1 MQRAALARA
10 VSEPS
15 KVEAANPAAGE
26 LPTVLDDDGAARF
39 RTRQLDRILAH
50 SAVAA
55 VLATGFAWLIAVFM
69 EPVFGALLVHA
80 WFAAKVLSAA
90 PRFALALAYKNPR
103 ARATI
108 QKRGSILYWTLA
120 LDGIIWGLAGL
131 ASARAPAEAAS
142 ALVACLAVV
151 AAVATLG
158 LQVRLLATAIFVT
171 PLLVLSVVGLLL
183 RLDGLGA
190 FASAGLA
197 LLIVQLWVSGYATE
211 KRLRREFLSREQ
223 LSHSLQ
229 IQSDTAKRLEETS
242 DQLRRQ
248 SAVKSMFLGTMS
260 HELRTPL
267 HGILGVTSMMRR
279 DHGDADSA
287 YRLGIIQAQ
296 GEHLLGLISALLDV
310 SRIETGRL
318 ELHPAT
324 FDLAVEVRQLADL
337 YTERTSAT
345 AIAFVLD
352 GRIPQHCWVTGD
364 AARVRQVL
372 HNLLGNAV
380 KFTKRGW
387 IKFSVARGDAGET
400 VFTVADTGLGIPL
413 AEQSAVFEAFRQAG
427 EATQR
432 EAGTGLGLT
441 IARELAHAMGGDVT
455 LESVVGVGSKFEFR
469 ALLPAADAP
478 LVEESSATAADRPPR
493 TFAGYRV
500 LMAEDNDVNAFIAEA
515 LLRHNGVEVARATGG
530 LEAVKAAMD
539 KQRPHLVLMD
549 LHMPDLDGLAATV
562 EIRRQEKEARISQ
575 VPIVAMTANS
585 SREDMA
591 TCEAAGMNGFLSKP
605 FSDTELARVLADH
618 LGPGIPTLGDENDDL
633 GSGGYEAQPPLV
645 GRSGT
650 IH

>member
-1 MQRAALARA
+1 VPR
-10 VSEPS
+10 
-15 KVEAANPAAGE
+15 KVEAANAAAGE
-26 LPTVLDDDGAARF
+26 LPTVLDDDGAVRF
-39 RTRQLDRILAH
+39 RTKQLDRILAH

-55 VLATGFAWLIAVFM
+55 VLATAFAWLIAVFL

-90 PRFALALAYKNPR
+90 PRFALALAYRNLR

-108 QKRGSILYWTLA
+108 QRRASLLYWTLA

-131 ASARAPAEAAS
+131 ASARAPADAAS
-142 ALVACLAVV
+142 MLVACLAVV
-151 AAVATLG
+151 ATVATLG

-171 PLLVLSVVGLLL
+171 PLLALSVVGLLL
-183 RLDGLGA
+183 RFDGLGA

-197 LLIVQLWVSGYATE
+197 LLIVQLWVSGYSTE
-211 KRLRREFLSREQ
+211 KRLTREFLSREQ
-223 LSHSLQ
+223 LSKSLQ
-229 IQSDTAKRLEETS
+229 IQSETARRLEETS

-318 ELHPAT
+318 ELHPTT
-324 FDLAVEVRQLADL
+324 FDLAEEVRQLANL

-352 GRIPQHCWVTGD
+352 ARIPQHCWVSGD
-364 AARVRQVL
+364 PARVRQVL

-387 IKFSVARGDAGET
+387 IKFGISRGEAGET
-400 VFTVADTGLGIPL
+400 VFTVADTGLGIPA
-413 AEQSAVFEAFRQAG
+413 AEQSAVFQAFRQAG
-427 EATQR
+427 EAAQR

-441 IARELAHAMGGDVT
+441 IARELGRAMGGDVT

-469 ALLPAADAP
+469 ASLPAADAP
-478 LVEESSATAADRPPR
+478 FVEESNATAAERPHR
-493 TFAGYRV
+493 NFAGYRV

-515 LLRHNGVEVARATGG
+515 LLRNNGVEVVRVTSG

-549 LHMPDLDGLAATV
+549 LQMPKLDGLGATV
-562 EIRRQEKEARISQ
+562 EIRQQEKAARVSQ

-591 TCEAAGMNGFLSKP
+591 TCAAAGMNGFLSKP
-605 FSDTELARVLADH
+605 FSDADLARILADH
-618 LGPGIPTLGDENDDL
+618 LGPGIPSLGDENDDL
-633 GSGGYEAQPPLV
+633 SSGSYETQPPLV

-650 IH
+650 VH

>member
-1 MQRAALARA
+1 
-10 VSEPS
+10 
-15 KVEAANPAAGE
+15 
-26 LPTVLDDDGAARF
+26 
-39 RTRQLDRILAH
+39 
-50 SAVAA
+50 
-55 VLATGFAWLIAVFM
+55 
-69 EPVFGALLVHA
+69 
-80 WFAAKVLSAA
+80 
-90 PRFALALAYKNPR
+90 
-103 ARATI
+103 
-108 QKRGSILYWTLA
+108 
-120 LDGIIWGLAGL
+120 
-131 ASARAPAEAAS
+131 
-142 ALVACLAVV
+142 
-151 AAVATLG
+151 VATLG

-352 GRIPQHCWVTGD
+352 ARIPQHCWVTGD

-455 LESVVGVGSKFEFR
+455 LESVVGVGSRFEFR

-478 LVEESSATAADRPPR
+478 LVEESNATAADRPPR

>member
-1 MQRAALARA
+1 MPR
-10 VSEPS
+10 
-15 KVEAANPAAGE
+15 KVEAANAAAGE
-26 LPTVLDDDGAARF
+26 LPTVLDDDGAVRF
-39 RTRQLDRILAH
+39 RTKQLDRILAH

-55 VLATGFAWLIAVFM
+55 VLATAFAWLIAVFL

-90 PRFALALAYKNPR
+90 PRFALALAYRNLR

-108 QKRGSILYWTLA
+108 QRRASLLYWTLA

-131 ASARAPAEAAS
+131 ASARAPADAAS
-142 ALVACLAVV
+142 MLVACLAVV
-151 AAVATLG
+151 ATVATLG

-171 PLLVLSVVGLLL
+171 PLLALSVVGLLL
-183 RLDGLGA
+183 RFDGLGA

-197 LLIVQLWVSGYATE
+197 LLIVQLWVSGYSTE
-211 KRLRREFLSREQ
+211 KRLTREFLSREQ
-223 LSHSLQ
+223 LSKSLQ
-229 IQSDTAKRLEETS
+229 IQSETARRLEETS

-318 ELHPAT
+318 ELHPTT
-324 FDLAVEVRQLADL
+324 FDLAEEVRQLANL

-352 GRIPQHCWVTGD
+352 ARIPQHCWVSGD
-364 AARVRQVL
+364 PARVRQVL

-387 IKFSVARGDAGET
+387 IKFGISRGEAGET
-400 VFTVADTGLGIPL
+400 VFTVADTGLGIPA
-413 AEQSAVFEAFRQAG
+413 AEQSAVFQAFRQAG
-427 EATQR
+427 EAAQR

-441 IARELAHAMGGDVT
+441 IARELGRAMGGDVT

-469 ALLPAADAP
+469 ASLPAADAP
-478 LVEESSATAADRPPR
+478 FVEESNATAAERPHR
-493 TFAGYRV
+493 NFAGYRV

-515 LLRHNGVEVARATGG
+515 LLRNNGVEVVRVTSG

-549 LHMPDLDGLAATV
+549 LQMPKLDGLGATV
-562 EIRRQEKEARISQ
+562 EIRQQEKAARVSQ

-591 TCEAAGMNGFLSKP
+591 TCAAAGMNGFLSKP
-605 FSDTELARVLADH
+605 FSDADLARILADH
-618 LGPGIPTLGDENDDL
+618 LGPGIPSLGDENDDL
-633 GSGGYEAQPPLV
+633 SSGSYETQPPLV

-650 IH
+650 VH

>member
-1 MQRAALARA
+1 VARQ
-10 VSEPS
+10 
-15 KVEAANPAAGE
+15 VEAANAAIGD
-26 LPTVLDDDGAARF
+26 LPTVLDDDGTARF
-39 RTRQLDRILAH
+39 RAKQLDRILSH

-55 VLATGFAWLIAVFM
+55 VLATAFAGLIAVFL
-69 EPVFGALLVHA
+69 EPVFGTLLVRA

-90 PRFALALAYKNPR
+90 PRLALALAYKNPR
-103 ARATI
+103 ARAAI
-108 QKRGSILYWTLA
+108 QRRGSVLYWSLA

-131 ASARAPAEAAS
+131 GSARAPADAAS

-151 AAVATLG
+151 ATVATLG
-158 LQVRLLATAIFVT
+158 LQVRMLATAIFVT
-171 PLLVLSVVGLLL
+171 PLLVLSVAGLLL
-183 RLDGLGA
+183 RFDGFGV

-197 LLIVQLWVSGYATE
+197 LLIVQLWVSGYSNE
-211 KRLRREFLSREQ
+211 KRLAREFLSREQ
-223 LSHSLQ
+223 LSKSLQ
-229 IQSDTAKRLEETS
+229 IQSDTARRLEETS
-242 DQLRRQ
+242 EQLRRQ

-267 HGILGVTSMMRR
+267 HGILGVTQMMRR
-279 DHGDADSA
+279 DHADADSA
-287 YRLGIIQAQ
+287 YRLGIIQSQ

-318 ELHPAT
+318 ELHHAT
-324 FDLAVEVRQLADL
+324 FDLAEEVRQLADL

-352 GRIPQHCWVTGD
+352 ARIPTRCWVSGD
-364 AARVRQVL
+364 PARVRQVL

-387 IKFSVARGDAGET
+387 IKLSIGRGEAGET
-400 VFTVADTGLGIPL
+400 VFTVADTGLGIP
-413 AEQSAVFEAFRQAG
+413 AADQAAVFEAFRQAAG
-427 EATQR
+427 PAAQP

-441 IARELAHAMGGDVT
+441 IARELARAMGGDVT

-478 LVEESSATAADRPPR
+478 LVEESDVRTAERPR
-493 TFAGYRV
+493 RSFAGYRV

-515 LLRHNGVEVARATGG
+515 LLRSHGVEVVRVTGG
-530 LEAVKAAMD
+530 AEAVTAALN

-549 LHMPDLDGLAATV
+549 LQMPDLDGLAATA
-562 EIRRQEKEARISQ
+562 EIRRQEKAARVSQ

-585 SREDMA
+585 SRDDRA

-605 FSDTELARVLADH
+605 FSDAELGRILVEH
-618 LGPGIPTLGDENDDL
+618 LGPGIPGLGDENDDL
-633 GSGGYEAQPPLV
+633 GGSYEAQPPRV

-650 IH
+650 VH

>member
-1 MQRAALARA
+1 MPR
-10 VSEPS
+10 
-15 KVEAANPAAGE
+15 KVEAANAAAGE
-26 LPTVLDDDGAARF
+26 LPTVLDDDGAVRF
-39 RTRQLDRILAH
+39 RTKQLDRILAH

-55 VLATGFAWLIAVFM
+55 VLATAFAWLIAVFL

-90 PRFALALAYKNPR
+90 PRFALALAYRNLR

-108 QKRGSILYWTLA
+108 QRRASLLYWTLA

-131 ASARAPAEAAS
+131 ASARAPADAAS
-142 ALVACLAVV
+142 MLVACLAVV
-151 AAVATLG
+151 ATVATLG

-171 PLLVLSVVGLLL
+171 PLLALSVVGLLL
-183 RLDGLGA
+183 RFDGLGA

-197 LLIVQLWVSGYATE
+197 LLIVQLWVSGYSTE
-211 KRLRREFLSREQ
+211 KRLTREFLSREQ
-223 LSHSLQ
+223 LSKSLQ
-229 IQSDTAKRLEETS
+229 IQSETARRLEETS

-318 ELHPAT
+318 ELHPTT
-324 FDLAVEVRQLADL
+324 FDLAEEVRQLANL

-352 GRIPQHCWVTGD
+352 ARIPQHCWVSGD
-364 AARVRQVL
+364 PARVRQVL

-387 IKFSVARGDAGET
+387 IKFGISRGESGET
-400 VFTVADTGLGIPL
+400 VFTVADTGLGIPA
-413 AEQSAVFEAFRQAG
+413 AEQSAVFQAFRQAG
-427 EATQR
+427 EAAQR

-441 IARELAHAMGGDVT
+441 IARELGRAMGGDVT

-469 ALLPAADAP
+469 ASLPAADP
-478 LVEESSATAADRPPR
+478 PFVEESDATAAERPHR
-493 TFAGYRV
+493 NFAGYRV

-515 LLRHNGVEVARATGG
+515 LLRNNGVEVVRVTSG

-549 LHMPDLDGLAATV
+549 LQMPKLDGLGATV
-562 EIRRQEKEARISQ
+562 EIRQQEKAARVSQ

-591 TCEAAGMNGFLSKP
+591 TCAAAGMNGFLSKP
-605 FSDTELARVLADH
+605 FSDADLARILADH
-618 LGPGIPTLGDENDDL
+618 LGPGIPSLGDENDDL
-633 GSGGYEAQPPLV
+633 SSGSYETQPPLV

-650 IH
+650 VH

>member
-1 MQRAALARA
+1 MPR
-10 VSEPS
+10 
-15 KVEAANPAAGE
+15 KVEAANAAAGE
-26 LPTVLDDDGAARF
+26 LPTVLDDDGAVRF
-39 RTRQLDRILAH
+39 RTKQLDRILAH

-55 VLATGFAWLIAVFM
+55 VLATAFAWLIAVFL

-90 PRFALALAYKNPR
+90 PRFALALAYRNLR

-108 QKRGSILYWTLA
+108 QRRASLLYWTLA

-131 ASARAPAEAAS
+131 ASARAPADAAS
-142 ALVACLAVV
+142 MLVACLAVV
-151 AAVATLG
+151 ATVATLG

-171 PLLVLSVVGLLL
+171 PLLALSVVGLLL
-183 RLDGLGA
+183 RFDGLGA

-197 LLIVQLWVSGYATE
+197 LLIVQLWVSGYSTE
-211 KRLRREFLSREQ
+211 KRLTREFLSREQ
-223 LSHSLQ
+223 LSKSLQ
-229 IQSDTAKRLEETS
+229 IQSETARRLEETS

-318 ELHPAT
+318 ELHPTT
-324 FDLAVEVRQLADL
+324 FDLAEEVRQLANL

-352 GRIPQHCWVTGD
+352 ARIPQHCWVSGD
-364 AARVRQVL
+364 PARVRQVL

-387 IKFSVARGDAGET
+387 IKFGISRGESGET
-400 VFTVADTGLGIPL
+400 VFTVADTGLGIPA
-413 AEQSAVFEAFRQAG
+413 AEQSAVFQAFRQAG
-427 EATQR
+427 EAAQR

-441 IARELAHAMGGDVT
+441 IARELGRAMGGDVT

-469 ALLPAADAP
+469 ASLPAADAP
-478 LVEESSATAADRPPR
+478 FVEESNATAAERPHR
-493 TFAGYRV
+493 NFAGYRV

-515 LLRHNGVEVARATGG
+515 LLRNNGVEVVRVTSG

-549 LHMPDLDGLAATV
+549 LQMPKLDGLGATV
-562 EIRRQEKEARISQ
+562 EIRQQEKAARVSQ

-591 TCEAAGMNGFLSKP
+591 TCAAAGMNGFLSKP
-605 FSDTELARVLADH
+605 FSDADLARILADH
-618 LGPGIPTLGDENDDL
+618 LGPGIPSLGDENDDL
-633 GSGGYEAQPPLV
+633 SSGSYETQPPLV

-650 IH
+650 VH

>member
-1 MQRAALARA
+1 MPR
-10 VSEPS
+10 
-15 KVEAANPAAGE
+15 KVEAANAAAGE
-26 LPTVLDDDGAARF
+26 LPTVLDDDGTARF
-39 RTRQLDRILAH
+39 RTKQLDRILAH

-55 VLATGFAWLIAVFM
+55 VLATAFAWLIAVFL

-90 PRFALALAYKNPR
+90 PRFALAVAYKNPR

-108 QKRGSILYWTLA
+108 QRRASLLYWTLA
-120 LDGIIWGLAGL
+120 LDGIIWGMAGL
-131 ASARAPAEAAS
+131 ASARAPADAAS
-142 ALVACLAVV
+142 MLVACLAVV
-151 AAVATLG
+151 ATVATLG

-171 PLLVLSVVGLLL
+171 PLLALSVVGLLL
-183 RLDGLGA
+183 RFDGLGA

-197 LLIVQLWVSGYATE
+197 LLIVQLWASGFSTE
-211 KRLRREFLSREQ
+211 KRLTREFLSREQ
-223 LSHSLQ
+223 LSKSLQ
-229 IQSDTAKRLEETS
+229 IQSETARRLEETS

-267 HGILGVTSMMRR
+267 HGILGITSMMRR

-318 ELHPAT
+318 ELHPGT
-324 FDLAVEVRQLADL
+324 FDLAEEIRQLSDL

-352 GRIPQHCWVTGD
+352 ARIPKHCWVVGD
-364 AARVRQVL
+364 PARVRQVL

-387 IKFSVARGDAGET
+387 IKFSISRGEAGET
-400 VFTVADTGLGIPL
+400 VFTVADTGLGIPAL
-413 AEQSAVFEAFRQAG
+413 EHSAVFEAFRQAG
-427 EATQR
+427 EAAQR

-441 IARELAHAMGGDVT
+441 IARELARAMGGDVT
-455 LESVVGVGSKFEFR
+455 LESVVGVGSKFEFT
-469 ALLPAADAP
+469 ASLPAADAP
-478 LVEESSATAADRPPR
+478 LVEESNATVADRPGR
-493 TFAGYRV
+493 HFAGYRV
-500 LMAEDNDVNAFIAEA
+500 LIAEDNDVNAFIAEA
-515 LLRHNGVEVARATGG
+515 LLRNGGVEVIRATSGV
-530 LEAVKAAMD
+530 EAVKAAMD

-549 LHMPDLDGLAATV
+549 LQMPQLDGLAATV
-562 EIRRQEKEARISQ
+562 EIRRQEKAACVSQ

-591 TCEAAGMNGFLSKP
+591 MCEAAGMNGFLSKP
-605 FSDTELARVLADH
+605 FSDAELARILADH
-618 LGPGIPTLGDENDDL
+618 LGPGIPTLADENDDL

-650 IH
+650 VH

>member
-1 MQRAALARA
+1 VPR
-10 VSEPS
+10 
-15 KVEAANPAAGE
+15 KVEAANAAAGE
-26 LPTVLDDDGAARF
+26 LPTVLDDDGAVRF
-39 RTRQLDRILAH
+39 RTKQLDRILAH

-55 VLATGFAWLIAVFM
+55 VLATAFAWLIAVFL

-90 PRFALALAYKNPR
+90 PRFALALAYRNLR

-108 QKRGSILYWTLA
+108 QRRASLLYWTLA

-131 ASARAPAEAAS
+131 ASARAPADAAS
-142 ALVACLAVV
+142 MLVACLAVV
-151 AAVATLG
+151 ATVATLG

-171 PLLVLSVVGLLL
+171 PLLALSVVGLLL
-183 RLDGLGA
+183 RFDGLGA

-197 LLIVQLWVSGYATE
+197 LLIVQLWVSGYSTE
-211 KRLRREFLSREQ
+211 KRLTREFLSREQ
-223 LSHSLQ
+223 LSKSLQ
-229 IQSDTAKRLEETS
+229 IQSETARRLEETS

-318 ELHPAT
+318 ELHPTT
-324 FDLAVEVRQLADL
+324 FDLAEEVRQLANL

-352 GRIPQHCWVTGD
+352 ARIPQHCWVSGD
-364 AARVRQVL
+364 PARVRQVL

-387 IKFSVARGDAGET
+387 IKFGISRGEAGET
-400 VFTVADTGLGIPL
+400 VFTVADTGLGIPA
-413 AEQSAVFEAFRQAG
+413 AEQSAVFQAFRQAG
-427 EATQR
+427 EAAQR

-441 IARELAHAMGGDVT
+441 IARELGRAMGGDVT

-469 ALLPAADAP
+469 ASLPAADP
-478 LVEESSATAADRPPR
+478 PFVEESDATAAERPHR
-493 TFAGYRV
+493 NFAGYRV

-515 LLRHNGVEVARATGG
+515 LLRNNGVEVVRVTSG

-549 LHMPDLDGLAATV
+549 LQMPKLDGLGATV
-562 EIRRQEKEARISQ
+562 EIRQQEKAARVSQ

-591 TCEAAGMNGFLSKP
+591 TCAAAGMNGFLSKP
-605 FSDTELARVLADH
+605 FSDADLARILADH
-618 LGPGIPTLGDENDDL
+618 LGPGIPSLGDENDDL
-633 GSGGYEAQPPLV
+633 SSGSYETQPPLV

-650 IH
+650 VH

>member
-1 MQRAALARA
+1 M
-10 VSEPS
+10 
-15 KVEAANPAAGE
+15 EAANAATSE
-26 LPTVLDDDGAARF
+26 LPTVLDDDGTARF
-39 RTRQLDRILAH
+39 RTKQLDRILSH

-55 VLATGFAWLIAVFM
+55 VLATAFAGLIAVFL
-69 EPVFGALLVHA
+69 EPVFGAFLVRA

-90 PRFALALAYKNPR
+90 PRLALALAYKNPR

-108 QKRGSILYWTLA
+108 QNKGSILTWSLA
-120 LDGIIWGLAGL
+120 VDGVVWGLAGL
-131 ASARAPAEAAS
+131 ASARAPADAAS

-151 AAVATLG
+151 ATVATLG

-171 PLLVLSVVGLLL
+171 PLLALSVLGLLL
-183 RLDGLGA
+183 RFDGLGA

-197 LLIVQLWVSGYATE
+197 LLIVQLWVSGYSNE
-211 KRLRREFLSREQ
+211 KRLAREFLSGEQ
-223 LSHSLQ
+223 LAKSLQ
-229 IQSDTAKRLEETS
+229 IQSDTARRLEETS

-279 DHGDADSA
+279 DHSDADSA

-318 ELHPAT
+318 ELHQAT
-324 FDLAVEVRQLADL
+324 FDLAEEVRQLADL

-345 AIAFVLD
+345 AISFVLD
-352 GRIPQHCWVTGD
+352 ARIPAHCWVSGD
-364 AARVRQVL
+364 PARVRQVL

-387 IKFSVARGDAGET
+387 IKLSIGRGEAGET
-400 VFTVADTGLGIPL
+400 VFSVADTGLGIPA
-413 AEQSAVFEAFRQAG
+413 AEQSAVFEAFRQAAG
-427 EATQR
+427 PAAQP

-441 IARELAHAMGGDVT
+441 IARELARAMGGDVT
-455 LESVVGVGSKFEFR
+455 LESVAGVGSKFEFR
-469 ALLPAADAP
+469 AWLPAADAP
-478 LVEESSATAADRPPR
+478 LVEESDARTTACPSRS
-493 TFAGYRV
+493 FAGYRV
-500 LMAEDNDVNAFIAEA
+500 LIAEDNDVNAFIAEA
-515 LLRHNGVEVARATGG
+515 LLRSHGVEVLRATSG
-530 LEAVKAAMD
+530 LGAVSAAMD

-549 LHMPDLDGLAATV
+549 LQMPDLDGLAATV
-562 EIRRQEKEARISQ
+562 EIRRQEAAARAAQ

-585 SREDMA
+585 SRDDRA

-605 FSDTELARVLADH
+605 FSDAELVRILADH

-633 GSGGYEAQPPLV
+633 SGSYEAQPPLV

-650 IH
+650 VH